1 MNKNNLKF
9 ILFCT
14 GISVAMASS
23 LIFLFILCLNLN
35 GIETLTFEHN
45 PLIAMVEMWLLIMAV
60 ATCAVASEIY
70 YKYLQIKA
78 R

>member
-1 MNKNNLKF
+1 MNKNNLRF
-9 ILFCT
+9 IFFCI
-14 GISVAMASS
+14 GISVAMSSS

-35 GIETLTFEHN
+35 GIETLTFEHD